1 MPRDVKTRWNST
13 FDMLNFAVEYQTA
26 LDQLA
31 GERASNLRQYEM
43 GQDEWRIARQL
54 RDVLKVSTEAIT
66 GRVTSNSLYTG
77 F

>member
-1 MPRDVKTRWNST
+1 MPHNVKTRWNST

-26 LDQLA
+26 LDQLT
-31 GERASNLRQYEM
+31 GERASNLQQYEV
-43 GQDEWRIARQL
+43 GLDEWRIARQL
-54 RDVLKVSTEAIT
+54 HDVLQVSTEPIA